1 MEPVMTRRLRFSTA
15 RQVFEAF
22 SPAAGDIVTKPTD
35 DDPLTFLR
43 SLLTGPTPED
53 AISFCAYLLP
63 RREAVW
69 WACQCLRQIEN
80 SLSAADEQ
88 FIEKAE
94 AWVKDSDEDTRRQVQ
109 EAVADSALDTP
120 ATWIAMGA
128 VWSGGSISGPGNPP
142 VPPPPHATAQ
152 AVRAAVLTSLA
163 SVDRRERQ
171 NYLHASVMSAL
182 KLIDPDLV
190 KT

>member
-1 MEPVMTRRLRFSTA
+1 MTRRLRFSTA

-22 SPAAGDIVTKPTD
+22 PPAAGDIVTAPRD
-35 DDPLTFLR
+35 EDPLTFLR

-53 AISFCAYLLP
+53 AISFCAYMLP

-69 WACQCLRQIEN
+69 WACQCVRQIEN
-80 SLSAADEQ
+80 PLTPADDR
-88 FIEKAE
+88 FLLKVE
-94 AWVKDSDEDTRRQVQ
+94 AWVKDADEETRRQVH
-109 EAVADSALDTP
+109 EAVESSALDTP

-128 VWSGGSISGPGNPP
+128 VWSGGSISGAGNPP

-163 SVDRRERQ
+163 RVDRAERQ
-171 NYLHASVMSAL
+171 NYLNASVMSAL

-190 KT
+190 KS

>member
-1 MEPVMTRRLRFSTA
+1 MTRRLRFSTA

-22 SPAAGDIVTKPTD
+22 PPAASDIVTTPREE
-35 DDPLTFLR
+35 DPLTFLR

-53 AISFCAYLLP
+53 AISFCAYMLP

-69 WACQCLRQIEN
+69 WACQCVRQIEN
-80 SLSAADEQ
+80 PLTPADEQ
-88 FIEKAE
+88 FLVKVE

-120 ATWIAMGA
+120 ATWVAMAA
-128 VWSGGSISGPGNPP
+128 VWSGGSISSPGNPP

-152 AVRAAVLTSLA
+152 ALRAAVLTSLA
-163 SVDRRERQ
+163 GVDRAERQ
-171 NYLHASVMSAL
+171 NYLNASVMSAL

-190 KT
+190 KP

>member
-1 MEPVMTRRLRFSTA
+1 MTRRLRFSTA

-22 SPAAGDIVTKPTD
+22 PPAAGDIVTKPSD
-35 DDPLTFLR
+35 DDPLTYLR

-53 AISFCAYLLP
+53 AISFCAYMLP

-69 WACQCLRQIEN
+69 WACQCVRQIQN
-80 SLSAADEQ
+80 PLSAADEQ
-88 FIEKAE
+88 FIGKAE
-94 AWVKDSDEDTRRQVQ
+94 AWVKDSDEDARQHVQ
-109 EAVADSALDTP
+109 EAVANSDLDTP
-120 ATWIAMGA
+120 ATWIAMGV

-152 AVRAAVLTSLA
+152 AMRAAVLTFLA
-163 SVDRRERQ
+163 RVDRRERQ
-171 NYLHASVMSAL
+171 NYLNASVMSAL